1 MLENAPNHQ
10 LADIISAL
18 VNASFKEKVEVLN
31 AVKLHDRF
39 TKALPLLLRQIEGLQ
54 TLRNNQEKR
63 LQSKKKTDTKTLK
76 KRHFL
81 DEQTAD
87 DSDEIDALESK
98 LQNCDLPPNVEKV
111 AVKELKRI
119 RKMSPQMPE
128 YPMLRHYL
136 ELISDL
142 PWNESTIDTIDMSKA
157 REDLDADHYAMTEVK
172 KRILEYLAVRK
183 LKNSLRG
190 PILCFVGPPGVG
202 KTSIGKSI
210 ANTLGR
216 KFQRYVP
223 QTITVQFLKD
233 CNTNLPWM
241 VMFVLETSKSFKL
254 LWLATLVLIHCL
266 NGPLT

>member
-54 TLRNNQEKR
+54 TLRNSQEKR
-63 LQSKKKTDTKTLK
+63 LQPSKKTDTKV
-76 KRHFL
+76 RHRGRNVL
-81 DEQTAD
+81 DENND
-87 DSDEIDALESK
+87 DSDEIVALEAK
-98 LQNCDLPPNVEKV
+98 LQNSNLPENVEKV
-111 AVKELKRI
+111 AFKELKRI

-157 REDLDADHYAMTEVK
+157 REDLDSDHYAMNEVK

-216 KFQRYVP
+216 KFQRYV
-223 QTITVQFLKD
+223 IVKILRYIFLYFAKQI
-233 CNTNLPWM
+233 
-241 VMFVLETSKSFKL
+241 FR
-254 LWLATLVLIHCL
+254 
-266 NGPLT
+266 